1 MMMQELNNANNLWT
15 ILSDSEKTVDKS
27 EEEKVKA
34 PAVYKCCDNPQITYY
49 GVVNLNIDE
58 RTIGSVDVWR
68 CGVCKKQFC
77 EEKQLGIEELAEVVG
92 MPKIDPDA
100 KWAVSVC
107 KLQQGKYKWKLVKL
121 KENGTIQHE
130 CLDEKVISLKSEN
143 FKIEDDQHW
152 SFLIEDNVNKAIEI

>member
-1 MMMQELNNANNLWT
+1 M
-15 ILSDSEKTVDKS
+15 SDSDAPSGKPQSYTRKTLDKS

-49 GVVNLNIDE
+49 GVVNLNINE

-77 EEKQLGIEELAEVVG
+77 EEKQLGIEELTDVVG
-92 MPKIDPDA
+92 MPRIDSDA
-100 KWAVSVC
+100 KWAVCVS
-107 KLQQGKYKWKLVKL
+107 KLQKGKDRWKLVKL
-121 KENGTIQHE
+121 KENGEIKFETVE
-130 CLDEKVISLKSEN
+130 EKIITLKVEN

>member
-1 MMMQELNNANNLWT
+1 M
-15 ILSDSEKTVDKS
+15 LSDPKKTVDKP

-34 PAVYKCCDNPQITYY
+34 PPVYKCCDNPQITYY

-68 CGVCKKQFC
+68 CGVCKKHFC
-77 EEKQLGIEELAEVVG
+77 EEKQLGIEELTDIVG
-92 MPKIDPDA
+92 MPRIDSDA

-130 CLDEKVISLKSEN
+130 CLDEKVIPLESKN
-143 FKIEDDQHW
+143 FKIEDEQHW

>member
-1 MMMQELNNANNLWT
+1 M
-15 ILSDSEKTVDKS
+15 SDSEKTVDKP

-68 CGVCKKQFC
+68 CGVCKKYFC
-77 EEKQLGIEELAEVVG
+77 EEKQLGIEELTDIVG
-92 MPKIDPDA
+92 MPRIDSDA
-100 KWAVSVC
+100 KWAVCVS
-107 KLQQGKYKWKLVKL
+107 KLQKGKDRWKLVKL
-121 KENGTIQHE
+121 KENGEIKFETV
-130 CLDEKVISLKSEN
+130 DEKIITLKVEN
-143 FKIEDDQHW
+143 FKIEDEQHW

>member
-1 MMMQELNNANNLWT
+1 
-15 ILSDSEKTVDKS
+15 LSDTEKTVGKP
-27 EEEKVKA
+27 EEEKPIA
-34 PAVYKCCDNPQITYY
+34 PPVYKCCDNPQITYY

-68 CGVCKKQFC
+68 CGVCKKHFC
-77 EEKQLGIEELAEVVG
+77 EEKQLGIEELTDIVG
-92 MPKIDPDA
+92 MPRIDSDA

-130 CLDEKVISLKSEN
+130 CLDEKVIPLESKN
-143 FKIEDDQHW
+143 FKIEDEQHW

>member
-1 MMMQELNNANNLWT
+1 M
-15 ILSDSEKTVDKS
+15 SDTEKTVEKP

-34 PAVYKCCDNPQITYY
+34 PPVYKCCDNPQITYY

-68 CGVCKKQFC
+68 CGVCKKHFC
-77 EEKQLGIEELAEVVG
+77 EEKQLGIEELTDIVG
-92 MPKIDPDA
+92 MPRIDSDA

-130 CLDEKVISLKSEN
+130 CLDEKVIPLKSEN
-143 FKIEDDQHW
+143 YKIVDEQHW

>member
-1 MMMQELNNANNLWT
+1 M
-15 ILSDSEKTVDKS
+15 SDSEKTVDKS

-92 MPKIDPDA
+92 MPKIDLDA

-121 KENGTIQHE
+121 KDNGTIQHE

>member
-152 SFLIEDNVNKAIEI
+152 SFLIEENVNKAIEI

>member
-15 ILSDSEKTVDKS
+15 ILSDSEKTVGKS
-27 EEEKVKA
+27 DEEKVKA

-68 CGVCKKQFC
+68 CGVCKRQFC

-121 KENGTIQHE
+121 KENSTIQHE

-143 FKIEDDQHW
+143 FKIEDEQHW

>member
-1 MMMQELNNANNLWT
+1 
-15 ILSDSEKTVDKS
+15 LSDSEKTVDKS

-68 CGVCKKQFC
+68 CGVCKRQFC

-121 KENGTIQHE
+121 KENSTIQHE

-143 FKIEDDQHW
+143 FKIEDEQHW

>member
-1 MMMQELNNANNLWT
+1 M
-15 ILSDSEKTVDKS
+15 SDSEKTVGKP
-27 EEEKVKA
+27 EEEKPKA
-34 PAVYKCCDNPQITYY
+34 PPVYKCCDNPQITYY

-143 FKIEDDQHW
+143 FKIEDEQHW

>member
-1 MMMQELNNANNLWT
+1 M
-15 ILSDSEKTVDKS
+15 LSDPKKTVEKP

-34 PAVYKCCDNPQITYY
+34 PPVYKCCDNPQITYY
-49 GVVNLNIDE
+49 GVVNLNINE

-68 CGVCKKQFC
+68 CAVCKKLFC
-77 EEKQLGIEELAEVVG
+77 EEKQLGIEELTDIVG
-92 MPKIDPDA
+92 MPRIDSDA

-130 CLDEKVISLKSEN
+130 CLDEKVIPLKSEN
-143 FKIEDDQHW
+143 YKIESW
-152 SFLIEDNVNKAIEI
+152 YELICSDTL

>member
-1 MMMQELNNANNLWT
+1 M
-15 ILSDSEKTVDKS
+15 SDSEKTVDKS

-143 FKIEDDQHW
+143 FKIEDEQHW

>member
-1 MMMQELNNANNLWT
+1 
-15 ILSDSEKTVDKS
+15 LSDSEKTVDKS

>member
-49 GVVNLNIDE
+49 GVVNLNINE

-68 CGVCKKQFC
+68 CGVCKRQFC

-121 KENGTIQHE
+121 KENSTIQHE

-143 FKIEDDQHW
+143 FKIEDEQHW